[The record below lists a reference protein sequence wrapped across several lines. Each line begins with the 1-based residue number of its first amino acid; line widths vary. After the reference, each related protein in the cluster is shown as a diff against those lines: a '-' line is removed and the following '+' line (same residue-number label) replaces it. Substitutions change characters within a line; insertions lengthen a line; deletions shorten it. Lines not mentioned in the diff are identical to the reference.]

1 MKPILTAR
9 SLLQATTTSRCPRTL
24 TKVGVLSGENV
35 RPRATMLACVLSGT
49 VAPHDFQ
56 TTTTN

>member
-9 SLLQATTTSRCPRTL
+9 SLLQATTTSGCPRTL

-35 RPRATMLACVLSGT
+35 RPRATTLACVLS